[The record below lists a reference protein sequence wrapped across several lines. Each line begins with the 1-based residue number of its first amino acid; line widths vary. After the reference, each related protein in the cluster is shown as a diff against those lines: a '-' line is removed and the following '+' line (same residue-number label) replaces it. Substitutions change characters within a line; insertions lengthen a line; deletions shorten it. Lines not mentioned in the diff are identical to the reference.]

1 MILENFNKFIRYFG
15 QKKKFE
21 LSVFVIMSVI
31 AGLLEFLGIALI
43 YPFILMIIS
52 PDVVTS
58 QPFYLHF
65 VKLTGLTES
74 LSNALILGCLALL
87 MFIIKNLYMIFFLRV
102 QSRIIVNWKQDIL
115 CMFMQYFLFAS
126 YKDIIKTSNSDKLYI
141 LNTLCQQV
149 LGNFVFRGV
158 ILLTNFL
165 IVAMVISLILF
176 KFPIAGCITILFAVF
191 SMFVQN
197 KYLKKVTA
205 SINEK
210 IQPESRI
217 LNMLTCSNIE
227 NMKEIKI
234 IGAED
239 KFYNEY
245 LEHSNALYV
254 LESDRDFYAGIP
266 PYVIE
271 MLVVFSLLIM
281 GAFIAA
287 ANLQDRSVMVAS
299 FAVVV
304 ASIFRIAPA
313 LNRIQ
318 TSIININT
326 ARSYLKALNSFYETF
341 NLLDFKPVL
350 NVKKAPFSF
359 KHKIELKNISFSYVK
374 DKPVLKNIS
383 LEIEKGDFIG
393 IIGLSGSGKTTL
405 ADVLMGLLPPDSG
418 EILVDGVKLTNENYH
433 NFRSIIGYVPQEVKV
448 FEKSFK
454 ENIAWGSVTEEIDD
468 VKVKHAI
475 EAARLSDY
483 VKQFSQGIEATP
495 FVGSTGASQ
504 GQKQRLALARVL
516 YRNPEIIILDEATAS
531 LDVKVEH
538 EITGMLG
545 ALGQNKTLIA
555 IAHRLSTLKSCNKLI
570 YIKDGEL
577 VDTGTFQELSS
588 KYEDFNLLL
597 KLSSIN

>member
-1 MILENFNKFIRYFG
+1 
-15 QKKKFE
+15 
-21 LSVFVIMSVI
+21 
-31 AGLLEFLGIALI
+31 
-43 YPFILMIIS
+43 
-52 PDVVTS
+52 
-58 QPFYLHF
+58 
-65 VKLTGLTES
+65 
-74 LSNALILGCLALL
+74 
-87 MFIIKNLYMIFFLRV
+87 
-102 QSRIIVNWKQDIL
+102 
-115 CMFMQYFLFAS
+115 
-126 YKDIIKTSNSDKLYI
+126 
-141 LNTLCQQV
+141 
-149 LGNFVFRGV
+149 
-158 ILLTNFL
+158 
-165 IVAMVISLILF
+165 
-176 KFPIAGCITILFAVF
+176 
-191 SMFVQN
+191 
-197 KYLKKVTA
+197 
-205 SINEK
+205 
-210 IQPESRI
+210 
-217 LNMLTCSNIE
+217 
-227 NMKEIKI
+227 
-234 IGAED
+234 
-239 KFYNEY
+239 
-245 LEHSNALYV
+245 
-254 LESDRDFYAGIP
+254 
-266 PYVIE
+266 
-271 MLVVFSLLIM
+271 
-281 GAFIAA
+281 
-287 ANLQDRSVMVAS
+287 MVAS